1 MRAVLPTKNTEDLV
15 VINEEDIIFTEE
27 QLTKLEELRRKSG
40 TTGAVKLKEFPRK
53 KKKVHVEKED
63 SDETKAQWSSQNL
76 KVGMPVTVTEEKHTF
91 IGFVIAVDR
100 TISYYPKFDI
110 QTYAGNLKDV
120 DHRNVSYRK
129 IQDYSNVSIPEE
141 LKTKTTQHLLHMLK
155 CSRIA
160 EDNGTYNYREPGEKC
175 PDHIFTFEIK
185 AELANRPHIP
195 TKAERK
201 AIINNGKRNKQ
212 AEKYREKM
220 KKIKKAKN

>member
-1 MRAVLPTKNTEDLV
+1 M
-15 VINEEDIIFTEE
+15 
-27 QLTKLEELRRKSG
+27 RRKSG

-63 SDETKAQWSSQNL
+63 SDELKAQWSSQNL

-91 IGFVIAVDR
+91 IGFVTAVDK
-100 TISYYPKFDI
+100 TINYYPKFDI
-110 QTYAGNLKDV
+110 QTYAGLLKDV

-129 IQDYSNVSIPEE
+129 IQDYSSVVIPEE

-160 EDNGTYNYREPGEKC
+160 ENNGTYDYWEPGMTKI
-175 PDHIFTFEIK
+175 PHIWTFQIK

-201 AIINNGKRNKQ
+201 AMINNGKRNKQ
-212 AEKYREKM
+212 AEKYEQKM
-220 KKIKKAKN
+220 KKIKKAKI

>member
-1 MRAVLPTKNTEDLV
+1 MKEQVAVLGAEVINITEEDLV
-15 VINEEDIIFTEE
+15 YTND

-63 SDETKAQWSSQNL
+63 SDELKAQWSSQNL

-91 IGFVIAVDR
+91 IGFVTAVDK

-110 QTYAGNLKDV
+110 QTYTGLLKDV

-129 IQDYSNVSIPEE
+129 IQDYSSVVIPEE

-160 EDNGTYNYREPGEKC
+160 ENNGTYDYWEPGMTKI
-175 PDHIFTFEIK
+175 PHIWTFQIK

-201 AIINNGKRNKQ
+201 AMINNGKRNK
-212 AEKYREKM
+212 R
-220 KKIKKAKN
+220 KK

>member
-1 MRAVLPTKNTEDLV
+1 MKEQVAVLGAEVINITEEDLV
-15 VINEEDIIFTEE
+15 YTNE

-63 SDETKAQWSSQNL
+63 SDELKDQWSSQNL

-91 IGFVIAVDR
+91 IGFVTAVDK
-100 TISYYPKFDI
+100 TINYYPKFDI
-110 QTYAGNLKDV
+110 QTYAGLLKDV

-129 IQDYSNVSIPEE
+129 IQDYSSVVIPEE

-160 EDNGTYNYREPGEKC
+160 ENNGTYDYWEPGMTKI
-175 PDHIFTFEIK
+175 PHIWTFQIK

-201 AIINNGKRNKQ
+201 AMINNGKRNKQ
-212 AEKYREKM
+212 AEKYEQKM
-220 KKIKKAKN
+220 KKIKKAKI